1 MWGHAEA
8 KTHWFYCTVYGGKIT
23 PPQSICSYLL
33 DFIFFCLIISL
44 IFFSHQL
51 IFLYAFILS
60 SPSMKIHYFK
70 NFLEL
75 VLEFIIE
82 YFFYVKIL
90 LSIYFDNF
98 ELFCTNLRANI
109 SSSLLWNCLCNYGRE
124 IYWIESLLNNP
135 FIFPHLCRILI
146 KRLVNLKCP
155 WTLEEGL

>member
-51 IFLYAFILS
+51 NFLYAFYPNEHTLFQKVSRTCLGVHNWIFLLCKN
-60 SPSMKIHYFK
+60 PSVIGFHNFK
-70 NFLEL
+70 
-75 VLEFIIE
+75 
-82 YFFYVKIL
+82 
-90 LSIYFDNF
+90 
-98 ELFCTNLRANI
+98 LFCTNLRANI
-109 SSSLLWNCLCNYGRE
+109 YNSLLWNCLCNDRRE
-124 IYWIESLLNNP
+124 IYRIESLLNNP
-135 FIFPHLCRILI
+135 FISPHLCRILI